1 MFDQPDNV
9 GDRDGGADREGLPDF
24 DAMLAAAVAKLDA
37 HVAAETIPGQN
48 ETTTLMVDLLTA
60 GATPTVRD
68 AFVTSM
74 VARFPDDFTRQGL
87 KGTWR
92 EIAEE
97 LRRNAADAARASAQ
111 AANVEMTP
119 EERAAE
125 RERLWPL
132 VKELAE
138 APDLLARIV
147 AQVRS
152 LGVVGEKHLVQL
164 VYIAGVSRLLDS
176 PINPLVK
183 GASSGGKSFVSQQT
197 LRLFPP
203 ESVLMLTTSSPFSLV
218 YDPAPLAHKIICIYE
233 ATQLQADETSVS
245 AMLLR
250 CLISEGRIIHQT
262 TVEDKDAEYGR
273 RTETMVRKGPICLV
287 ITTTGELHAENET
300 RMLSIWVSETRS
312 QTAGVLTKLGD
323 RAAGTVEVESDLSVF
338 HDLQRWLALGPTDVV
353 VPFAPQLVAQVPPH
367 LVRFRRDIQQLLTFI
382 KASALLH
389 QAQRKLDPVGRVIA
403 TLDDYRLAYEVF
415 VPILGQITGRTVT
428 AGVRA
433 VIELV
438 AARVSPA
445 ATAAAPGAGGRFTRP
460 AGATAAGGSE
470 VVISSYAVGREL
482 GVDAKTARRYI
493 TAAIDGGYLTNRE
506 TRRGQPPILALKVL
520 PAGPAA
526 DILPDPDSLIGPTD
540 VPQPNT
546 PP

>member
-1 MFDQPDNV
+1 MFDQPDDV

-24 DAMLAAAVAKLDA
+24 DAMLAAAIAKLDA

-48 ETTTLMVDLLTA
+48 ETTTLMVDLLSA

-68 AFVTSM
+68 AFVTHM
-74 VARFPDDFTRQGL
+74 VTRFPDDFTRQGL
-87 KGTWR
+87 KATWR

-97 LRRNAADAARASAQ
+97 LKRNAADAARASAQ

-119 EERAAE
+119 AERAAE

-152 LGVVGEKHLVQL
+152 LGVVGETHLVQL
-164 VYIAGVSRLLDS
+164 VYIAGVSRLLDA

-203 ESVLMLTTSSPFSLV
+203 ESVLMLTTSSPLSLV
-218 YDPAPLAHKIICIYE
+218 YDPAPLAHKIICVYE

-250 CLISEGRIIHQT
+250 CLISEGKIIHQT

-273 RTETMVRKGPICLV
+273 RTVTIVREGPICLL

-300 RMLSIWVSETRS
+300 RMLSIRVSETRS
-312 QTAGVLTKLGD
+312 QTADVLTKLGD
-323 RAAGTVEVESDLSVF
+323 RAAGTVEVEPDLSVF

-353 VPFAPQLVAQVPPH
+353 VPFAPQLVAQRAATPGAVQARHPATA
-367 LVRFRRDIQQLLTFI
+367 D
-382 KASALLH
+382 LH
-389 QAQRKLDPVGRVIA
+389 QGQRP
-403 TLDDYRLAYEVF
+403 
-415 VPILGQITGRTVT
+415 
-428 AGVRA
+428 
-433 VIELV
+433 
-438 AARVSPA
+438 
-445 ATAAAPGAGGRFTRP
+445 AAPGAAETRPGRARDRNPRRLQAGVRGVRADPGTDHRSHRDRWGPRGHRAGRGAGLPGRHGGRTWCGRAVCAP
-460 AGATAAGGSE
+460 RGRNRGRRRRGGDLQLPGGAGAGCRRQNRSTLHRRRHRWRLSHQPGNPARKACHPGAESPAARPGDRHS
-470 VVISSYAVGREL
+470 
-482 GVDAKTARRYI
+482 ARS
-493 TAAIDGGYLTNRE
+493 
-506 TRRGQPPILALKVL
+506 GQPHR
-520 PAGPAA
+520 
-526 DILPDPDSLIGPTD
+526 PD
-540 VPQPNT
+540 
-546 PP
+546 